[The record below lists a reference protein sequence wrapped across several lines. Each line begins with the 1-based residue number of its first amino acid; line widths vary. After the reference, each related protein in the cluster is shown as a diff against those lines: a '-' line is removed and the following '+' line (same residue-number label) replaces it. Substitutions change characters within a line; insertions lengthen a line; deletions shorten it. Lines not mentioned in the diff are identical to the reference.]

1 MNRRRF
7 LTVLGVTGGG
17 SLALS
22 ACGAETPEKL
32 IPYLIPVDDQV
43 PGVATW
49 YATTCREC
57 PAGCGLHVRVR
68 EGRAVKLEGNPQHPV
83 NRGRLCARGQA
94 GLQGLYNP
102 DRVRGPLAKNASG
115 TFEPV
120 TWDDALTRLG
130 ERLGQAPAGQ
140 VWFVTGNEAGTFD
153 RLVNDWL
160 AALGSNGRVVYEPF
174 GYEALRHATRQV
186 FGTDEFPWYDL
197 AAARMVLS
205 FGADFL
211 ETWVSPVEYTR
222 GFTASH
228 AYAAG
233 QMGKLVQIEP
243 RMSLT
248 GANADEWIAVA
259 PGTDGLVALA
269 LAHVILRDRLSAA
282 PADAARLQPMLAEYA
297 PQAVA
302 PRCGVSV
309 EVLERLAREFASQPS
324 VAVAGGMGAQHADA
338 HGTAAAVHLLNY
350 VAGNVGRTVVFGL
363 APNPAGSSS
372 YRRMVELVHAME
384 AGHVAVLLVHGA
396 NPAHAAPGGL
406 GVGAALARVPFKVS
420 FSRFLDETAMAA
432 DLVLPD
438 HDPLEQ
444 WNDFEPRAG
453 VYLLQQPVMQ
463 PVFDTRQTGDVLLDL
478 ARRMGDRVAA
488 RFPAAS
494 YKEHLEAAWRGLHRR
509 LGGRESFE
517 VFWTEALQ
525 RGGVWTEPKRRGAS
539 LAPEAARLRLT
550 PPVTPEG
557 RFALIVYPSS
567 TLYDGRGANRPW
579 LQELP
584 DPITKLTWSTWL
596 EIHPDTADRLGI
608 ADGDIVEVAS
618 DAGTVRAVALRY
630 LGIRKDVVALPLGQG
645 HTALGRYAQGR
656 GANGY
661 ALLPAEPAAFG
672 GMVHMTAVTVHA
684 TGAHEVLATRAGNTR
699 QLGRGIAQA
708 VELAALVNEG
718 FEPHHEQ
725 HAAPIPEQVEE
736 VLDQWQEEQYRDWKE
751 RGNYA
756 GAHPRWGM
764 VIDLSRCT
772 GCSAC
777 VTACYAENN
786 LPVVGKE
793 LVQRGREMSWLR
805 VERYFEG
812 GGPDPLE
819 FRVVPMLCQQCG
831 NAPCEPVCP
840 VFAAYHTPDGL
851 NAQVYNRCVGTRY
864 CSNNCPY
871 KVRYFNWFDYQ
882 NAADP
887 AFAWPEPLAWQLNP
901 DVTVRSKGVME
912 KCTFCIQRIRGAQ
925 HQARM
930 RGTPLKDGEVVTAC
944 QQSCP
949 AEAIVFGD
957 LNDPSSRV
965 ARLASDPRGYHVL
978 EGLNTRPA
986 ITYLARVW
994 NRAEV

>member
-1 MNRRRF
+1 
-7 LTVLGVTGGG
+7 
-17 SLALS
+17 
-22 ACGAETPEKL
+22 
-32 IPYLIPVDDQV
+32 
-43 PGVATW
+43 
-49 YATTCREC
+49 
-57 PAGCGLHVRVR
+57 
-68 EGRAVKLEGNPQHPV
+68 
-83 NRGRLCARGQA
+83 
-94 GLQGLYNP
+94 
-102 DRVRGPLAKNASG
+102 
-115 TFEPV
+115 
-120 TWDDALTRLG
+120 
-130 ERLGQAPAGQ
+130 
-140 VWFVTGNEAGTFD
+140 
-153 RLVNDWL
+153 
-160 AALGSNGRVVYEPF
+160 
-174 GYEALRHATRQV
+174 
-186 FGTDEFPWYDL
+186 
-197 AAARMVLS
+197 
-205 FGADFL
+205 
-211 ETWVSPVEYTR
+211 
-222 GFTASH
+222 
-228 AYAAG
+228 
-233 QMGKLVQIEP
+233 
-243 RMSLT
+243 
-248 GANADEWIAVA
+248 
-259 PGTDGLVALA
+259 
-269 LAHVILRDRLSAA
+269 
-282 PADAARLQPMLAEYA
+282 MLAEYA

-302 PRCGVSV
+302 PRSGVSV

-350 VAGNVGRTVVFGL
+350 VAGNVGRTVVFGP
-363 APNPAGSSS
+363 APNPSGSSS
-372 YRRMVELVHAME
+372 YGRLAELARAME
-384 AGHVAVLLVHGA
+384 AGEIAVLLVHGA
-396 NPAHAAPGGL
+396 NPAYAAPGGL
-406 GVGAALARVPFKVS
+406 GLGAALARVPFKVS

-494 YKEHLEAAWRGLHRR
+494 YKEHLENAWRGLHQR

-517 VFWTEALQ
+517 VFWTGALQ

-539 LAPEAARLRLT
+539 LAAGVERLRLS
-550 PPVTPEG
+550 PPVIPEG

-584 DPITKLTWSTWL
+584 DPIAKLTWSTWL

-618 DAGTVRAVALRY
+618 DAGAVRAVALRY
-630 LGIRKDVVALPLGQG
+630 PGIRKDVVALPLGQG
-645 HTALGRYAQGR
+645 HTALGRYAEGR

-661 ALLPAEPAAFG
+661 ALLPAAPAAFG
-672 GMVHMTAVTVHA
+672 GVVHLTAATVHA
-684 TGAHEVLATRAGNTR
+684 TGAHEPLATRAGNLR

-708 VELAALVNEG
+708 VGLTALLKEG

-725 HAAPIPEQVEE
+725 HAAPIPEHVED

-882 NAADP
+882 NPADP

-930 RGTPLKDGEVVTAC
+930 RGTPLEDGEVLTAC

-949 AEAIVFGD
+949 ADAIVFGD

-965 ARLASDPRGYHVL
+965 AQLASDPRGYHVL